1 MTVIDTIK
9 SKIMGGPPWARR
21 IGKDHYEVEPSVVY
35 PLFLERLAMEP
46 TQFSLEVAR
55 RCMTEELK
63 KAVGRPFRLRIAP
76 DPEWRLEN
84 FEPGEGAPAGAAMF
98 RRYYPRLGAHGAI
111 PEGR

>member
-1 MTVIDTIK
+1 MTVIDIIK
-9 SKIMGGPPWARR
+9 SKAMGVPPWARR
-21 IGKDHYEVEPSVVY
+21 IGKEYYEVEPAVVY
-35 PLFLERLAMEP
+35 PLFLERLSMEP

-76 DPEWRLEN
+76 DPEWRLAN

-98 RRYYPRLGAHGAI
+98 RTHWDRLQKAGV
-111 PEGR
+111 